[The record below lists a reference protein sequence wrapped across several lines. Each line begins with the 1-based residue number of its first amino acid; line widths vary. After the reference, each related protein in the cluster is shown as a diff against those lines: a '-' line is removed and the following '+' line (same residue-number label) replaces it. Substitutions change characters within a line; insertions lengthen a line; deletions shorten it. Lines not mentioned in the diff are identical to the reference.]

1 MLPRSTWRDFTAVIF
16 SVALLGLGLGS
27 TMPLTALTLTTRG
40 FSPEVIGWTV
50 AAGAVGGVLA
60 TMAAPA
66 LALRLGR
73 RNVMLGCLLLAC
85 ASVLPLQYLYSIP
98 GWMLARFLF
107 GAAMAPL
114 FVLGESWINTLAGDH
129 ARGRIVAVYSTCF
142 TACQVLGPLLTDLLA
157 RWPDQAFLWCGGLFL
172 LGLPGIML
180 ARPEQ
185 SGNAAHPHDPAHTGT
200 PDKANSTSW
209 LGIIRT
215 APAILLGTAFF
226 ASFDTIMLSF
236 LPLVAMEAGM
246 SQSRALASASILLAG
261 DAALQFGIGWLAD
274 HFGRRRVH
282 MLCGMLV
289 CLLLPL
295 MPLMMHV
302 PGLWEGYLFLLGG
315 CAGAIYTLSM
325 VASGEQFSGAALLRI
340 SGLISLSWN
349 ASSSLGP
356 AATGLVMQYAGSSWM
371 VVILW
376 GIGLLFL
383 LSCQWPRRDR
393 AARGMLIR

>member
-1 MLPRSTWRDFTAVIF
+1 MLPRSAWRDFTAVIF

-27 TMPLTALTLTTRG
+27 TMPLTALTLTQRG

-50 AAGAVGGVLA
+50 AASAVGGVLA

-73 RNVMLGCLLLAC
+73 RNVMLACLLLAS
-85 ASVLPLQYLYSIP
+85 ASVMPLQYLNSIP
-98 GWMLARFLF
+98 GWMLARLLF

-114 FVLGESWINTLAGDH
+114 FVLGESWINTLAADH
-129 ARGRIVAVYSTCF
+129 ARGRIVAIYSTCF

-157 RWPDQAFLWCGGLFL
+157 RWPEQAFLLCGGLFL

-180 ARPEQ
+180 AAPEQ
-185 SGNAAHPHDPAHTGT
+185 ADRPPHGHSVSEAQ
-200 PDKANSTSW
+200 KASSTSW
-209 LGIIRT
+209 LGIVRT

-236 LPLVAMEAGM
+236 LPLVAMESGM
-246 SQSRALASASILLAG
+246 SQSRALASASILLSG

-274 HFGRRRVH
+274 HLGRRRVH
-282 MLCGMLV
+282 LLCGTLV

-295 MPLMMHV
+295 LPTMLHL
-302 PGLWEGYLFLLGG
+302 PGWWEAYLFLLGG

-325 VASGEQFSGAALLRI
+325 VASGEQFSGAALLRV

-356 AATGLVMQYAGSSWM
+356 AATGLLMQHAGSGWM
-371 VVILW
+371 VAVLW

-383 LSCQWPRRDR
+383 LACRLHNKT
-393 AARGMLIR
+393 AATG

>member
-1 MLPRSTWRDFTAVIF
+1 MLPRSAWRDFTAVIF

-27 TMPLTALTLTTRG
+27 TMPLTALTLTARG

-50 AAGAVGGVLA
+50 AAGALGGVLA
-60 TMAAPA
+60 TVAAPA

-73 RNVMLGCLLLAC
+73 RNVMLGCLLLATL
-85 ASVLPLQYLYSIP
+85 SVMPLQYLQSIP

-129 ARGRIVAVYSTCF
+129 ARGRIVAIYSTCF

-157 RWPDQAFLWCGGLFL
+157 RWPEQSFLLCGGLFL
-172 LGLPGIML
+172 LGVPGIML

-185 SGNAAHPHDPAHTGT
+185 PASQQAAHPAPPAPGT
-200 PDKANSTSW
+200 PGKQSATSW
-209 LGIIRT
+209 LGIIRS

-226 ASFDTIMLSF
+226 ASFDTVMLSF
-236 LPLVAMEAGM
+236 LPLVAMDAGM

-261 DAALQFGIGWLAD
+261 DAALQFAIGWLAD
-274 HFGRRRVH
+274 HFGRRRVQL
-282 MLCGMLV
+282 LCGVLV

-295 MPLMMHV
+295 LPWLMQL
-302 PGLWEGYLFLLGG
+302 PGLWEVYLFVLGG

-325 VASGEQFSGAALLRI
+325 VASGELFSGAALLRI

-349 ASSSLGP
+349 LSSSLGP
-356 AATGLVMQYAGSSWM
+356 AATGLVMQHAGGSWM
-371 VVILW
+371 VAVLW
-376 GIGLLFL
+376 GMALLFVV
-383 LSCQWPRRDR
+383 SGWRQR
-393 AARGMLIR
+393 AATQAVALH

>member
-1 MLPRSTWRDFTAVIF
+1 MLPRSAWRDFTAVIF

-27 TMPLTALTLTTRG
+27 TMPLTALTLTQRG

-50 AAGAVGGVLA
+50 AASAVGGVLA

-73 RNVMLGCLLLAC
+73 RNVMLACLLLAS
-85 ASVLPLQYLYSIP
+85 ASVMPLQYLNSIP
-98 GWMLARFLF
+98 GWMLARLLF

-114 FVLGESWINTLAGDH
+114 FVLGESWINTLAADH
-129 ARGRIVAVYSTCF
+129 ARGRIVAIYSTCF

-157 RWPDQAFLWCGGLFL
+157 RWPEQAFLLCGGLFL

-180 ARPEQ
+180 AAPEQ
-185 SGNAAHPHDPAHTGT
+185 ADRPPHGHSTSEAQ
-200 PDKANSTSW
+200 KASSTSW
-209 LGIIRT
+209 LGIVRT

-236 LPLVAMEAGM
+236 LPLVAMESGM
-246 SQSRALASASILLAG
+246 SQSRALASASILLSG

-274 HFGRRRVH
+274 HLGRRRVH
-282 MLCGMLV
+282 LLCGTLV

-295 MPLMMHV
+295 LPTMLHL
-302 PGLWEGYLFLLGG
+302 PGWWEAYLFLLGG

-325 VASGEQFSGAALLRI
+325 VASGEQFSGAALLRV

-356 AATGLVMQYAGSSWM
+356 AATGLLMQHAGSGWM
-371 VVILW
+371 VAVLW

-383 LSCQWPRRDR
+383 LACRLHNKT
-393 AARGMLIR
+393 AATG

>member
-1 MLPRSTWRDFTAVIF
+1 MLPRSAWRDFAAVIF

-27 TMPLTALTLTTRG
+27 TMPLTALTLTARG

-50 AAGAVGGVLA
+50 AAGALGGVLA

-73 RNVMLGCLLLAC
+73 RNVMLGCLLLASM
-85 ASVLPLQYLYSIP
+85 SVMPLQYLQSIP

-129 ARGRIVAVYSTCF
+129 ARGRIVAIYSTCF
-142 TACQVLGPLLTDLLA
+142 TACQVLGPMLTDLLA
-157 RWPDQAFLWCGGLFL
+157 RWPDQAFLLCGALFL
-172 LGLPGIML
+172 LGIPGIML
-180 ARPEQ
+180 ARPEARDG
-185 SGNAAHPHDPAHTGT
+185 SHPQHSASTTD
-200 PDKANSTSW
+200 DKASDTGW
-209 LGIIRT
+209 LGIVQA

-226 ASFDTIMLSF
+226 ASFDTVMLSF
-236 LPLVAMEAGM
+236 LPLVAMEGGM

-261 DAALQFGIGWLAD
+261 DATLQFGIGWLAD
-274 HFGRRRVH
+274 HLGRRRVH
-282 MLCGMLV
+282 LLCGVLV

-295 MPLMMHV
+295 LPWMMQLPL
-302 PGLWEGYLFLLGG
+302 LWEAYLFVLGA

-325 VASGEQFSGAALLRI
+325 VASGELFSGAALLRV

-356 AATGLVMQYAGSSWM
+356 AATGLLMQHAGSSWM
-371 VVILW
+371 VAVLW
-376 GIGLLFL
+376 AIALLFV
-383 LSCQWPRRDR
+383 LSGWRQRRDTER
-393 AARGMLIR
+393 LPMH

>member
-1 MLPRSTWRDFTAVIF
+1 MLPRSAWRDFAAVIF

-27 TMPLTALTLTTRG
+27 TMPLTALTLTARG

-50 AAGAVGGVLA
+50 AAGALGGVLA

-73 RNVMLGCLLLAC
+73 RNVMLGCLLLASM
-85 ASVLPLQYLYSIP
+85 SVMPLQYLQSIP

-129 ARGRIVAVYSTCF
+129 ARGRIVAIYSTCF
-142 TACQVLGPLLTDLLA
+142 TACQVLGPMLTDLLA
-157 RWPDQAFLWCGGLFL
+157 RWPDQAFLLCGALFL
-172 LGLPGIML
+172 LGIPGIML
-180 ARPEQ
+180 ARPEARDG
-185 SGNAAHPHDPAHTGT
+185 SHPQHATSTTD
-200 PDKANSTSW
+200 DKASDTGW
-209 LGIIRT
+209 LGIVQT

-226 ASFDTIMLSF
+226 ASFDTVMLSF
-236 LPLVAMEAGM
+236 LPLVAMEGGM

-261 DAALQFGIGWLAD
+261 DATLQFGIGWLAD
-274 HFGRRRVH
+274 HLGRRRVH
-282 MLCGMLV
+282 LLCGVLV

-295 MPLMMHV
+295 LPWMMQLPL
-302 PGLWEGYLFLLGG
+302 LWEAYLFVLGA

-325 VASGEQFSGAALLRI
+325 VASGELFSGAALLRV
-340 SGLISLSWN
+340 SGQISLSWN

-356 AATGLVMQYAGSSWM
+356 AATGLLMQHAGGSWM
-371 VVILW
+371 VAVLW
-376 GIGLLFL
+376 AIALLFV
-383 LSCQWPRRDR
+383 LSGWRQRRDTER
-393 AARGMLIR
+393 LPMH

>member
-1 MLPRSTWRDFTAVIF
+1 MLPRSAWRDFTAVIF

-27 TMPLTALTLTTRG
+27 TMPLTALTLTNRG

-50 AAGAVGGVLA
+50 AASAVGGVLA

-73 RNVMLGCLLLAC
+73 RQVMLGCLLLAS

-98 GWMLARFLF
+98 GWMMARLLF

-129 ARGRIVAVYSTCF
+129 ARGRIVAIYSTCF

-157 RWPDQAFLWCGGLFL
+157 RWPDRAFLWCGSLFL

-180 ARPEQ
+180 SRPEQ
-185 SGNAAHPHDPAHTGT
+185 AGAPAHPHSAPQADTPQKASNTG
-200 PDKANSTSW
+200 W
-209 LGIIRT
+209 LGIVRA

-236 LPLVAMEAGM
+236 LPLAAMEAGM

-274 HFGRRRVH
+274 HMGRRRVH

-295 MPLMMHV
+295 LPLMMQL

-315 CAGAIYTLSM
+315 CAGAIYTLAM

-356 AATGLVMQYAGSSWM
+356 AATGLVMQYAGSGWM
-371 VVILW
+371 VAVLW

-383 LSCQWPRRDR
+383 LASKWQGKPATAC
-393 AARGMLIR
+393 

>member
-1 MLPRSTWRDFTAVIF
+1 MLPRSAWRDFAAVIF

-27 TMPLTALTLTTRG
+27 TMPLTALTLAARG

-50 AAGAVGGVLA
+50 AASALGGVLA

-73 RNVMLGCLLLAC
+73 RNVMLGCLLLATL
-85 ASVLPLQYLYSIP
+85 SVMPLQYLQSIP

-129 ARGRIVAVYSTCF
+129 ARGRIVAIYSTCF

-157 RWPDQAFLWCGGLFL
+157 RWPEQSFLLCGGLVL
-172 LGLPGIML
+172 LGVPGIML

-185 SGNAAHPHDPAHTGT
+185 PASQQAASPVPPAPGT
-200 PDKANSTSW
+200 VGKQSATSW
-209 LGIIRT
+209 LGIIRS
-215 APAILLGTAFF
+215 APAILLGTMFF
-226 ASFDTIMLSF
+226 ASFDTVMLSF
-236 LPLVAMEAGM
+236 LPLVAMEGGM

-274 HFGRRRVH
+274 HLGRRRVH
-282 MLCGMLV
+282 LLCGVLV

-295 MPLMMHV
+295 LPWMMQLPL
-302 PGLWEGYLFLLGG
+302 LWEVYLFVLGG

-325 VASGEQFSGAALLRI
+325 VASGELFSGAALLRV

-356 AATGLVMQYAGSSWM
+356 AATGLLMQHAGSAWM
-371 VVILW
+371 VAVLW
-376 GIGLLFL
+376 GMALLFVL
-383 LSCQWPRRDR
+383 CGWRQHTAMPV
-393 AARGMLIR
+393 AARH

>member
-1 MLPRSTWRDFTAVIF
+1 MLPRSAWRDFAAVIF

-27 TMPLTALTLTTRG
+27 TMPLTALTLTARG

-50 AAGAVGGVLA
+50 AAGALGGVLA

-73 RNVMLGCLLLAC
+73 RNVMLGCLLLASM
-85 ASVLPLQYLYSIP
+85 SVMPLQYLQSIP

-129 ARGRIVAVYSTCF
+129 ARGRIVAIYSTCF
-142 TACQVLGPLLTDLLA
+142 TACQVLGPILTDLLA
-157 RWPDQAFLWCGGLFL
+157 RWPDQAFLLCGALFL
-172 LGLPGIML
+172 LGIPGIML
-180 ARPEQ
+180 ARPEARDG
-185 SGNAAHPHDPAHTGT
+185 SHPQHPASTT
-200 PDKANSTSW
+200 DDKASDTGW
-209 LGIIRT
+209 LGIVQT

-226 ASFDTIMLSF
+226 ASFDTVMLSF
-236 LPLVAMEAGM
+236 LPLVAMEGGM

-261 DAALQFGIGWLAD
+261 DATLQFGIGWLAD
-274 HFGRRRVH
+274 HLGRRRVH
-282 MLCGMLV
+282 LLCGVLV

-295 MPLMMHV
+295 LPWMMQLPL
-302 PGLWEGYLFLLGG
+302 LWEAYLFVLGA

-325 VASGEQFSGAALLRI
+325 VASGELFSGAALLRV

-356 AATGLVMQYAGSSWM
+356 AATGLLMQHAGGSWM
-371 VVILW
+371 VAVLW
-376 GIGLLFL
+376 AIALLFV
-383 LSCQWPRRDR
+383 LSGWRQRRDTER
-393 AARGMLIR
+393 LPMH

>member
-1 MLPRSTWRDFTAVIF
+1 MLPRSAWRDFAAVIF

-27 TMPLTALTLTTRG
+27 TMPLTALTLTARG

-50 AAGAVGGVLA
+50 AASAVGGVLA

-73 RNVMLGCLLLAC
+73 RNVMLGCLLLATL
-85 ASVLPLQYLYSIP
+85 SVMPLQYLDSIP
-98 GWMLARFLF
+98 GWMLARMLF

-157 RWPDQAFLWCGGLFL
+157 RRPEQAFLLCGGLFL
-172 LGLPGIML
+172 LGIPGIML

-185 SGNAAHPHDPAHTGT
+185 HGSQHPDQPGAGQA
-200 PDKANSTSW
+200 DKASNTGW
-209 LGIIRT
+209 LGIVRS

-236 LPLVAMEAGM
+236 LPLVAMEGGM
-246 SQSRALASASILLAG
+246 SQSRALASASILLGG
-261 DAALQFGIGWLAD
+261 DAALQFAIGWLAD
-274 HFGRRRVH
+274 HAGRRRVH
-282 MLCGMLV
+282 LLCGVLV

-295 MPLMMHV
+295 LPWMMQLPL
-302 PGLWEGYLFLLGG
+302 LWEAYLFVLGG

-325 VASGEQFSGAALLRI
+325 AASGEQFSGAALLRI
-340 SGLISLSWN
+340 SSLISLSWN

-356 AATGLVMQYAGSSWM
+356 AATGLLMQHAGSGWM
-371 VVILW
+371 VAVLW
-376 GIGLLFL
+376 GIALLFV
-383 LSCQWPRRDR
+383 LSGWRQQAAAPA
-393 AARGMLIR
+393 AARH

>member
-1 MLPRSTWRDFTAVIF
+1 MLPRSAWRDFAAVIF

-27 TMPLTALTLTTRG
+27 TMPLTALTLTARG

-50 AAGAVGGVLA
+50 AAGALGGVLA

-85 ASVLPLQYLYSIP
+85 TAVMPLQYLDSIA

-129 ARGRIVAVYSTCF
+129 ARGRIVAIYSTCF
-142 TACQVLGPLLTDLLA
+142 TACQVLGPMLTDLLA
-157 RWPDQAFLWCGGLFL
+157 RWPDQAFLLCGALFL
-172 LGLPGIML
+172 LGIPGIML
-180 ARPEQ
+180 ARPEARDGSHPQ
-185 SGNAAHPHDPAHTGT
+185 HAASTTD
-200 PDKANSTSW
+200 DKASDTGW
-209 LGIIRT
+209 LGIVQA

-226 ASFDTIMLSF
+226 ASFDTVMLSF
-236 LPLVAMEAGM
+236 LPLVAMESGM

-261 DAALQFGIGWLAD
+261 DATLQFGIGWLAD
-274 HFGRRRVH
+274 HLGRRRVH
-282 MLCGMLV
+282 LLCGVLV

-295 MPLMMHV
+295 LPWMMQLPL
-302 PGLWEGYLFLLGG
+302 LWEVYLFVLGA

-325 VASGEQFSGAALLRI
+325 VASGELFSGAALLRV

-356 AATGLVMQYAGSSWM
+356 AATGLVMQHAGGSWM
-371 VVILW
+371 VAVLW
-376 GIGLLFL
+376 AIALLFV
-383 LSCQWPRRDR
+383 LSGWRQRRDTER
-393 AARGMLIR
+393 LPMH

>member
-1 MLPRSTWRDFTAVIF
+1 MLPRSAWRDFTAVIF

-27 TMPLTALTLTTRG
+27 TMPLTALTLTQRG

-50 AAGAVGGVLA
+50 AASAVGGVLA

-73 RNVMLGCLLLAC
+73 RNVMLACLLLAS
-85 ASVLPLQYLYSIP
+85 ASVMPLQYLNSIP
-98 GWMLARFLF
+98 GWMLARLLF

-114 FVLGESWINTLAGDH
+114 FVLGESWINTLAADH
-129 ARGRIVAVYSTCF
+129 ARGRIVAIYSTCF

-157 RWPDQAFLWCGGLFL
+157 RWPEQAFLLCGGLFL

-180 ARPEQ
+180 AAPEQ
-185 SGNAAHPHDPAHTGT
+185 ADRPPHGHSTSEAQ
-200 PDKANSTSW
+200 KASSTSW
-209 LGIIRT
+209 LGIVRA

-236 LPLVAMEAGM
+236 LPLVAMESGM
-246 SQSRALASASILLAG
+246 SQSRALASASILLSG

-274 HFGRRRVH
+274 HLGRRRVH
-282 MLCGMLV
+282 LLCGTLV

-295 MPLMMHV
+295 LPTMLHL
-302 PGLWEGYLFLLGG
+302 PGWWEAYLFLLGG

-325 VASGEQFSGAALLRI
+325 VASGEQFSGAALLRV

-356 AATGLVMQYAGSSWM
+356 AATGLLMQHAGSGWM
-371 VVILW
+371 VAVLW

-383 LSCQWPRRDR
+383 LACRLHNKT
-393 AARGMLIR
+393 AATG

>member
-1 MLPRSTWRDFTAVIF
+1 MLPRSAWRDFAAVIF

-27 TMPLTALTLTTRG
+27 TMPLTALTLTARG

-50 AAGAVGGVLA
+50 AAGALGGVLA

-66 LALRLGR
+66 LALRLRR
-73 RNVMLGCLLLAC
+73 RNVMLGCLLLASI
-85 ASVLPLQYLYSIP
+85 SVMPLQYLQSIP

-129 ARGRIVAVYSTCF
+129 ARGRIVAIYSTCF
-142 TACQVLGPLLTDLLA
+142 TACQVLGPMLTDLLA
-157 RWPDQAFLWCGGLFL
+157 RWPDQAFLLCGALFL
-172 LGLPGIML
+172 LGIPGIML
-180 ARPEQ
+180 ARPEARDG
-185 SGNAAHPHDPAHTGT
+185 SHPQHSASTTD
-200 PDKANSTSW
+200 DKASDTGW
-209 LGIIRT
+209 LGIVQA

-226 ASFDTIMLSF
+226 ASFDTVMLSF
-236 LPLVAMEAGM
+236 LPLVAMEGGM

-261 DAALQFGIGWLAD
+261 DATLQFGIGWLAD
-274 HFGRRRVH
+274 HLGRRRVH
-282 MLCGMLV
+282 LLCGVLV

-295 MPLMMHV
+295 LPWMMQLPL
-302 PGLWEGYLFLLGG
+302 LWEAYLFVLGA

-325 VASGEQFSGAALLRI
+325 VASGELFSGAALLRV

-356 AATGLVMQYAGSSWM
+356 AATGLLMQHAGGSWM
-371 VVILW
+371 VAVLW
-376 GIGLLFL
+376 AIALLFV
-383 LSCQWPRRDR
+383 LSGWRQRRDTDR
-393 AARGMLIR
+393 LPMH

>member
-1 MLPRSTWRDFTAVIF
+1 MLPRSAWRDFAAVIC
-16 SVALLGLGLGS
+16 SVALLGMGLGS
-27 TMPLTALTLTTRG
+27 TMPLTALTLTARG

-50 AAGAVGGVLA
+50 AASALGGVLA

-85 ASVLPLQYLYSIP
+85 TAVMPLQYLDSMA

-129 ARGRIVAVYSTCF
+129 ARGRIVAMYSTCF

-157 RWPDQAFLWCGGLFL
+157 RWPHQAFLLCGGLFL
-172 LGLPGIML
+172 LGIPGILL

-185 SGNAAHPHDPAHTGT
+185 QDHTAARHAHAAHA
-200 PDKANSTSW
+200 DKASSTGW
-209 LGIIRT
+209 LGIVRS

-226 ASFDTIMLSF
+226 ASFDTVMLSF
-236 LPLVAMEAGM
+236 LPLVAMESGM

-261 DAALQFGIGWLAD
+261 DATLQFGIGWLAD
-274 HFGRRRVH
+274 HLGRRRVH
-282 MLCGMLV
+282 VLCGVLV

-295 MPLMMHV
+295 LPWMMQLPL
-302 PGLWEGYLFLLGG
+302 LWEAYLFVLGG

-325 VASGEQFSGAALLRI
+325 VASGELFSGAALLRI

-356 AATGLVMQYAGSSWM
+356 AATGLVMQHVGSGWM
-371 VVILW
+371 VAVLW
-376 GIGLLFL
+376 GMALLFVF
-383 LSCQWPRRDR
+383 SSRQQRTRQ
-393 AARGMLIR
+393 ATG

>member
-1 MLPRSTWRDFTAVIF
+1 MLPRSAWRDFAAVIF

-27 TMPLTALTLTTRG
+27 TMPLTALTLTARG

-50 AAGAVGGVLA
+50 AAGALGGVLA

-66 LALRLGR
+66 LALLLGR
-73 RNVMLGCLLLAC
+73 RNVMLGCLLLASM
-85 ASVLPLQYLYSIP
+85 SVMPLQYLQSIP

-129 ARGRIVAVYSTCF
+129 ARGRIVAIYSTCF
-142 TACQVLGPLLTDLLA
+142 TACQVLGPMLTDLLA
-157 RWPDQAFLWCGGLFL
+157 RWPDQAFLLCGALFL
-172 LGLPGIML
+172 LGIPGIML
-180 ARPEQ
+180 ARPEARDG
-185 SGNAAHPHDPAHTGT
+185 SHPQHSASTTD
-200 PDKANSTSW
+200 DKASDTGW
-209 LGIIRT
+209 LGIVQA

-226 ASFDTIMLSF
+226 ASFDTVMLSF
-236 LPLVAMEAGM
+236 LPLVAMEGGM

-261 DAALQFGIGWLAD
+261 DATLQFGIGWLAD
-274 HFGRRRVH
+274 HLGRRRVH
-282 MLCGMLV
+282 LLCGVLV

-295 MPLMMHV
+295 LPWMMQLPL
-302 PGLWEGYLFLLGG
+302 LWEAYLFVLGA

-325 VASGEQFSGAALLRI
+325 VASGELFSGAALLRV

-356 AATGLVMQYAGSSWM
+356 AATGLLMQHAGSSWM
-371 VVILW
+371 VAVLW
-376 GIGLLFL
+376 AIALLFV
-383 LSCQWPRRDR
+383 LSGWQQRRDTER
-393 AARGMLIR
+393 LPIH